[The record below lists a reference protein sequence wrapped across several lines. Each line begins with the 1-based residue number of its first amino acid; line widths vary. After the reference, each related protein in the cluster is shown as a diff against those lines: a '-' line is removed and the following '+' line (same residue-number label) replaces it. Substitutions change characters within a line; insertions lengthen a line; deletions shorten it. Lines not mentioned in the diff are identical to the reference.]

1 MCSSDNVIL
10 TIFFNICTENTL
22 LAVNNFCPNG
32 TDTVCYA
39 PNEHQLTETTGYI
52 LYVLYQIIGSIILMR
67 MLTSL
72 MTETLKALR
81 VGPLKQNH
89 HTVYYVKIPSVDS
102 SLKYPI

>member
-1 MCSSDNVIL
+1 MKNTTCIPQDNL
-10 TIFFNICTENTL
+10 LLNRSTL

-32 TDTVCYA
+32 TDTVCYP
-39 PNEHQLTETTGYI
+39 PNEHQLTETTGYL

-81 VGPLKQNH
+81 VGTL
-89 HTVYYVKIPSVDS
+89 
-102 SLKYPI
+102 